1 MTYLCILNLNK
12 YLGNLMNILR
22 KKEIDVKICT
32 SQAPFFK
39 TYVLLPSD
47 NAFKVQSQPQ
57 SCVLQIRQLF
67 LPLHFQTHNKTAQ
80 MCAHK

>member
-22 KKEIDVKICT
+22 KKEIDVNNVKICT

-47 NAFKVQSQPQ
+47 NAFKVQS
-57 SCVLQIRQLF
+57 S
-67 LPLHFQTHNKTAQ
+67 
-80 MCAHK
+80 

>member
-47 NAFKVQSQPQ
+47 NAFKVQS
-57 SCVLQIRQLF
+57 S
-67 LPLHFQTHNKTAQ
+67 
-80 MCAHK
+80 

>member
-12 YLGNLMNILR
+12 YLMNILR

-47 NAFKVQSQPQ
+47 NAFKVQS
-57 SCVLQIRQLF
+57 S
-67 LPLHFQTHNKTAQ
+67 
-80 MCAHK
+80 